1 MNAIVKTENE
11 PRQLQRLAA
20 QRYLYSTAKHLY
32 GTQLILAGPVAVVW
46 AGAVALS
53 PGLKAAAGVWG
64 IVVSA
69 LDATVLT
76 PWQKRLRERA
86 AKVQETF
93 DCDVLQLEW
102 NYIKVGEKPDPEL
115 VKAEADKYTKIQN
128 HFPPLEDWYPLA
140 VSEVPLDIARVIC
153 QRANCWWD
161 AEQRRGYARLLLG
174 CLFVVGLAILGL
186 GLVRGLTLEKLIL
199 AVMLPLSP
207 ALLVATRQFSEQTD
221 AASRLDKLKGHAA
234 RMWSELCAD
243 GDRGELAHKSRTLQ
257 DEIYDN
263 RKCNSSV
270 FDWMFQ
276 RVRTRYESQ
285 MNYTAQQ
292 LVDEAKQ
299 RMRIF

>member
-1 MNAIVKTENE
+1 
-11 PRQLQRLAA
+11 
-20 QRYLYSTAKHLY
+20 LY

-207 ALLVATRQFSEQTD
+207 ALL
-221 AASRLDKLKGHAA
+221 AA

>member
-1 MNAIVKTENE
+1 MNAIVQTENE

-20 QRYLYSTAKHLY
+20 QRYLYSTAKRLY
-32 GTQLILAGPVAVVW
+32 GAQLILAGPIAVMW
-46 AGAVALS
+46 AGAVAIS
-53 PGLKAAAGVWG
+53 PNLKAAAGVWG
-64 IVVSA
+64 VLISA
-69 LDATVLT
+69 LDAIVLT

-86 AKVQETF
+86 AKVQEMF

-102 NYIKVGEKPDPEL
+102 NHIKVGEKPDPEL
-115 VKAEADKYTKIQN
+115 VKAAADKYAKIESR
-128 HFPPLEDWYPLA
+128 FPSLQDWYPQA
-140 VSEVPLDIARVIC
+140 VSEIPLDIARVIC

-174 CLFVVGLAILGL
+174 CLVVVGLAILGL

-207 ALLVATRQFSEQTD
+207 ALLVAVRQFSEQSS
-221 AASRLDKLKGHAA
+221 AASRLDKLKGHAGQ
-234 RMWSELCAD
+234 MWSDLCSEGDHAD
-243 GDRGELAHKSRTLQ
+243 LNHKSRTLQ

-276 RVRTRYESQ
+276 RVRSSYETR

-292 LVDEAKQ
+292 LVDEAKE
-299 RMRIF
+299 RMRVS

>member
-1 MNAIVKTENE
+1 M
-11 PRQLQRLAA
+11 
-20 QRYLYSTAKHLY
+20 
-32 GTQLILAGPVAVVW
+32 
-46 AGAVALS
+46 
-53 PGLKAAAGVWG
+53 
-64 IVVSA
+64 
-69 LDATVLT
+69 
-76 PWQKRLRERA
+76 
-86 AKVQETF
+86 F

-115 VKAEADKYTKIQN
+115 VKAAADKYAKIES
-128 HFPPLEDWYPLA
+128 HFPSLQDWYPQA

-174 CLFVVGLAILGL
+174 CLLVVGLAILCL
-186 GLVRGLTLEKLIL
+186 GLVRGITLEKLIL

-207 ALLVATRQFSEQTD
+207 ALLVAVRQFSEQTN
-221 AASRLDKLKGHAA
+221 AASRLDKLKGHAGQ
-234 RMWSELCAD
+234 MWSELCS
-243 GDRGELAHKSRTLQ
+243 DRDHAQLSHKSRTLQ

-276 RVRTRYESQ
+276 RVRTSYEAQ

-292 LVDEAKQ
+292 LVDEAKEK
-299 RMRIF
+299 MRVS

>member
-20 QRYLYSTAKHLY
+20 QRYLYSTAKRLY
-32 GTQLILAGPVAVVW
+32 GTQLIFAGPVAVMW
-46 AGAVALS
+46 AGAVVLA

-64 IVVSA
+64 VLVSL
-69 LDATVLT
+69 LDAAVLT
-76 PWQKRLRERA
+76 PWQKRLQERA
-86 AKVQETF
+86 AKIQETF

-115 VKAEADKYTKIQN
+115 VKAEADKYTKVQN
-128 HFPPLEDWYPLA
+128 RFHPLEDWYPLA

-174 CLFVVGLAILGL
+174 CLLVVGLAILGL
-186 GLVRGLTLEKLIL
+186 GLVKGLSLEKFIL
-199 AVMLPLSP
+199 AVILPLSP
-207 ALLVATRQFSEQTD
+207 ALLVAKRQFSEQTK
-221 AASRLDKLKGHAA
+221 AASRLDKLKGHADQF
-234 RMWSELCAD
+234 WSDLCA
-243 GDRGELAHKSRTLQ
+243 GGERKDLAHKCRTLQ

-270 FDWMFQ
+270 FDWMFR
-276 RVRTRYESQ
+276 RVRTRYESR

-299 RMRIF
+299 RLGIS